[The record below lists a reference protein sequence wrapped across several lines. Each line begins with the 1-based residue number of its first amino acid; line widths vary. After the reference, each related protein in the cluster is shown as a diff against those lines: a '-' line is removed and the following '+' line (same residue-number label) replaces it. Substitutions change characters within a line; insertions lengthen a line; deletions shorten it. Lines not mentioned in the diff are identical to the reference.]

1 MCDPVSY
8 AVIRTGMAY
17 QEYQSDKAEAKY
29 IIKIRLQQQ
38 EE

>member
-29 IIKIRLQQQ
+29 IITEKTRCRI
-38 EE
+38 